1 VNRVSK
7 DTLYYKEMILMI
19 ISPSLLNANT
29 YDLVKQLKE
38 VKSAGATYLHIDV
51 MDGHF
56 VPNQAFGSN
65 TVNDLKEKT
74 EFILDVHLMI
84 ENPYYCTLR
93 INKTSL

>member
-1 VNRVSK
+1 
-7 DTLYYKEMILMI
+7 MI

-65 TVNDLKEKT
+65 TVNDLNRVY
-74 EFILDVHLMI
+74 FR
-84 ENPYYCTLR
+84 CTFDDR
-93 INKTSL
+93 KS

>member
-1 VNRVSK
+1 
-7 DTLYYKEMILMI
+7 MI

-56 VPNQAFGSN
+56 VPNQVFGSD
-65 TVNDLKEKT
+65 TANDLKGQAG
-74 EFILDVHLMI
+74 FI
-84 ENPYYCTLR
+84 
-93 INKTSL
+93 

>member
-1 VNRVSK
+1 
-7 DTLYYKEMILMI
+7 MI

-38 VKSAGATYLHIDV
+38 VKSAGVTYLHIDV

-74 EFILDVHLMI
+74 GFILDVHLMI
-84 ENPYYCTLR
+84 ENPERYIDRCS
-93 INKTSL
+93 N